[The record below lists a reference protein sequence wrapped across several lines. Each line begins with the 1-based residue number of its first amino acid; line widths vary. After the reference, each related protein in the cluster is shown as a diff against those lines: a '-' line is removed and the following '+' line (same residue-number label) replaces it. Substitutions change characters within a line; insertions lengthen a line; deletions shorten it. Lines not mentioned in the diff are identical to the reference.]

1 MVVMDTSRRKSDE
14 LIDSNDIMKALVTL
28 AIEKTLLD
36 IGKPVYEKVADRV
49 YKKYHCYIPDC
60 FEKPEY
66 LKAVL
71 KDLYGESYNEIV
83 NSIEQKLDEFAYKK
97 RVDAFLQVLL

>member
-1 MVVMDTSRRKSDE
+1 MF
-14 LIDSNDIMKALVTL
+14 DSKDPMKALVTL

-36 IGKPVYEKVADRV
+36 IGKPVYEKVADSL

-71 KDLYGESYNEIV
+71 KELYGESYNEII
-83 NSIEQKLDEFAYKK
+83 NSIEQELKEVIENKK
-97 RVDAFLQVLL
+97 IEKFLQVLL

>member
-1 MVVMDTSRRKSDE
+1 MVIPD
-14 LIDSNDIMKALVTL
+14 NIMKALATL

-36 IGKPVYEKVADRV
+36 IGKPVYDTVTNRLS
-49 YKKYHCYIPDC
+49 KKYHCYISDC

-71 KDLYGESYNEIV
+71 KELYGESYNEIIT
-83 NSIEQKLDEFAYKK
+83 SIEQELKEVIENKK
-97 RVDAFLQVLL
+97 IKVFLRVLL

>member
-1 MVVMDTSRRKSDE
+1 MLNSK
-14 LIDSNDIMKALVTL
+14 DSLKALVSL
-28 AIEKTLLD
+28 VIEKTHLD
-36 IGKPVYEKVADRV
+36 IGKPVYEKVTDGL

-71 KDLYGESYNEIV
+71 KDLYGESYDEII
-83 NSIEQKLDEFAYKK
+83 NSIKRELDEFVCNKK
-97 RVDAFLQVLL
+97 VNMFLRVLL